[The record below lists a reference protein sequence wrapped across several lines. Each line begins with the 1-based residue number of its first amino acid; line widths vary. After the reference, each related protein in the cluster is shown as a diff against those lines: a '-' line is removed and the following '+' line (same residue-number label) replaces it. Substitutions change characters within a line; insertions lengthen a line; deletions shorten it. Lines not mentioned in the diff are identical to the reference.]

1 MMLDRK
7 GMQPLQS
14 ASLQSPGEPLARGS
28 ASLHAV
34 FIQNV
39 AHELRTPL
47 AILHGYSNMLHD
59 GELGMLLPEQQQ
71 AVSNIVRSADKLR
84 RQIELIEILLSVEAR
99 MARLGSVSLTEIASR
114 VAKTRRTD
122 MAPNLKLE
130 LYHEADLPLVSG
142 NEHQLK
148 NVVDCLLDNAL
159 KFTPGGLVTVELYAE
174 DGWVCLAVS
183 DTGVGMSPEEM
194 ARILMVHFYQGDGSS
209 TRRYGGYG
217 LGLTVTGSVIHAHGG
232 QIEIASQLGKGSR
245 FTIRLP
251 ALPAETQIVEQEE
264 QPVKLRRVLIVDD
277 EENIALILQVALE
290 KIPDCEVSIATNA
303 QLAVRLFEERPFDLL
318 ITDFMMPD
326 VDGITLASRIRQLYP
341 QTAIVMVTAYGD
353 NALRERAANAA
364 IRHVLDKPVQ
374 LGDIRDVALSLLS
387 DLDQS

>member
-1 MMLDRK
+1 
-7 GMQPLQS
+7 
-14 ASLQSPGEPLARGS
+14 
-28 ASLHAV
+28 
-34 FIQNV
+34 
-39 AHELRTPL
+39 
-47 AILHGYSNMLHD
+47 
-59 GELGMLLPEQQQ
+59 
-71 AVSNIVRSADKLR
+71 
-84 RQIELIEILLSVEAR
+84 
-99 MARLGSVSLTEIASR
+99 
-114 VAKTRRTD
+114 
-122 MAPNLKLE
+122 
-130 LYHEADLPLVSG
+130 
-142 NEHQLK
+142 
-148 NVVDCLLDNAL
+148 
-159 KFTPGGLVTVELYAE
+159 
-174 DGWVCLAVS
+174 
-183 DTGVGMSPEEM
+183 
-194 ARILMVHFYQGDGSS
+194 
-209 TRRYGGYG
+209 
-217 LGLTVTGSVIHAHGG
+217 
-232 QIEIASQLGKGSR
+232 LGKGSR

-277 EENIALILQVALE
+277 EENIALILQAALE

-353 NALRERAANAA
+353 NALRERAADAA

>member
-159 KFTPGGLVTVELYAE
+159 KFTAGGLVTVELYAE

-264 QPVKLRRVLIVDD
+264 LPVKLRRVLIVDD
-277 EENIALILQVALE
+277 EENIAMILQAALE

>member
-159 KFTPGGLVTVELYAE
+159 KFTAGGLVTVELYAE

-264 QPVKLRRVLIVDD
+264 RPVKLRRVLIVDD
-277 EENIALILQVALE
+277 EENIAMILQAALE